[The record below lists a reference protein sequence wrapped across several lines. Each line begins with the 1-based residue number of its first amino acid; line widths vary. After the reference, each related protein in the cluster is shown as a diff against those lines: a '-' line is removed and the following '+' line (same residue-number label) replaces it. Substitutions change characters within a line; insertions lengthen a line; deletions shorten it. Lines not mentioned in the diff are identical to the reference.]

1 MAPAFPH
8 VVASSQQVWKLIE
21 KDYTLRLSLVA
32 NGWATEHLKAWNA
45 VFAEGRKRGNS
56 AYYGTALVDMEIA
69 DMDKRAQWACDI
81 FGEIWEIQ
89 GRKKCRPFFRAVFDQ
104 GINPMLSIREGCF
117 RHELELHLKRTGRGL
132 SPDLS
137 AVMGSMK
144 RHTAQLRAKWNTKL
158 EIAARDAESQESLAR
173 EQETGI
179 VLAHTPSMGGTTSDL
194 GRTND
199 SPWQQLSNAF
209 AKLVEEEKG
218 KRCLGV
224 MATQELNHSGEVA
237 VWTINDSYSDNFK
250 ARFELL
256 ASQAGKSLGPLP
268 DGSTPFSYWL
278 HRLYQHLREERS
290 SLSRFQIYTAKTD
303 AGNQVSL
310 ECPLI
315 ESACEASSTF
325 CLRLQKRE
333 IDTGHEGKEIS
344 VCFQDW
350 IENNVVSVSIPAE
363 ISERNS
369 VSLVAKSA
377 QISIPIVFLSSC
389 LQEIRS
395 LRGNTVSGSPRN
407 FLDEVAETHGLIWVI
422 TRHGLWMAQKP
433 PSAGVYID
441 ANGMPFGES
450 GLNQGKFST
459 SSVGSDQSHKETIW
473 TKMWSWGVIGT
484 IDVSVLSTGVAF
496 MTSGHPQATDIVLSA
511 GTLLFVAKFWTW
523 EEARRQPMWKR
534 WRLQVG
540 AMLLSCSVC
549 ICALFWNHAI
559 NRAASFEQS
568 KPAPPQ
574 AQPAQPAVPTIDNQ
588 PKRSATI
595 ADEIT
600 ALLSEQLQV
609 DKSEI
614 KPEKDLVLGL
624 GATPLDKT
632 EIVMQIETAYNIQ
645 ISSKDARK
653 LKSVG
658 DIINYVER
666 RDHTGKT
673 STSVALLGQSSVS
686 SNAKTVQAPTYEQ
699 KCETS
704 ACAQGP
710 GSQAT
715 FNQYGPAKLTM
726 TQEQQ
731 AAVTK
736 AMLPYAGLEFTIERH
751 DATKDSSEYGDKIRD
766 ALKAAGIFC
775 ARDSTGSR
783 IQPGGIS
790 AGVSVIIG
798 RGNLDELKALAKA
811 LRTSGAIVGKVSYV
825 TDRGR
830 QNAFDILVAPNH

>member
-1 MAPAFPH
+1 MTAAFPQ
-8 VVASSQQVWKLIE
+8 VVTCSQQAWKLIE

-32 NGWATEHLKAWNA
+32 NEWATEHLKAWNA

-69 DMDKRAQWACDI
+69 DIDKRAQWACDT

-117 RHELELHLKRTGRGL
+117 RHELELHLKRTGSGL

-173 EQETGI
+173 EQETEI
-179 VLAHTPSMGGTTSDL
+179 VLAHTPSMGSATSDL

-209 AKLVEEEKG
+209 AKLAEEEKG
-218 KRCLGV
+218 RRCLGV
-224 MATQELNHSGEVA
+224 MATQELKHSAEVA

-290 SLSRFQIYTAKTD
+290 SLSRFQIYRAKTD

-333 IDTGHEGKEIS
+333 IETGHEGKEIS

-369 VSLVAKSA
+369 VSLVAESA
-377 QISIPIVFLSSC
+377 HISIPIAFLSSR

-395 LRGNTVSGSPRN
+395 LRGSTVFGSPRN

-422 TRHGLWMAQKP
+422 TRHGLWMAQQP
-433 PSAGVYID
+433 PSTGVYID

-450 GLNQGKFST
+450 GLNQGKLST
-459 SSVGSDQSHKETIW
+459 SSVGSDQFHKETIW
-473 TKMWSWGVIGT
+473 TKMWSWGVVGT
-484 IDVSVLSTGVAF
+484 IDVSVLSIGVAF
-496 MTSGHPQATDIVLSA
+496 MTSGHPQATDIFLSA
-511 GTLLFVAKFWTW
+511 GTLLFVVKFWTW

-534 WRLQVG
+534 WRLQLG

-559 NRAASFEQS
+559 NRAAASEQA
-568 KPAPPQ
+568 KPSPPQ

-609 DKSEI
+609 DKAEI
-614 KPEKDLVLGL
+614 KPEKDLVLDL

-645 ISSKDARK
+645 ISAKDARK

-658 DIINYVER
+658 DIINYMER

-673 STSVALLGQSSVS
+673 STSVAPLPV
-686 SNAKTVQAPTYEQ
+686 AKSPMR
-699 KCETS
+699 
-704 ACAQGP
+704 
-710 GSQAT
+710 SQA
-715 FNQYGPAKLTM
+715 
-726 TQEQQ
+726 
-731 AAVTK
+731 
-736 AMLPYAGLEFTIERH
+736 
-751 DATKDSSEYGDKIRD
+751 
-766 ALKAAGIFC
+766 
-775 ARDSTGSR
+775 
-783 IQPGGIS
+783 
-790 AGVSVIIG
+790 
-798 RGNLDELKALAKA
+798 
-811 LRTSGAIVGKVSYV
+811 
-825 TDRGR
+825 DR
-830 QNAFDILVAPNH
+830 